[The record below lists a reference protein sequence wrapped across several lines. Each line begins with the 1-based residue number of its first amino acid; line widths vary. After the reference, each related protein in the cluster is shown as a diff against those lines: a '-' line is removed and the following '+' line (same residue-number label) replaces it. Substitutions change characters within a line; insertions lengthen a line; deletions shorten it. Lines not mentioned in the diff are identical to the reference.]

1 MVRRGEENAVTYP
14 GDNPAG
20 TGYVRPSIPLTPE
33 QDVNRDDT
41 IGNLI
46 KTATEQVSTL
56 VRSEIELAKLELV
69 NSAKQGGIGA
79 GFFAGAGVI
88 AAFSAFF
95 FFFMVGEL
103 LAIWLPRWAAFT
115 IVFVFMLLLVAV
127 LVLLGM
133 RQIKKVKKPERTI
146 ASLQDT
152 AATLKR
158 AASQPDPTA

>member
-1 MVRRGEENAVTYP
+1 VTYP

-33 QDVNRDDT
+33 QDVNRDDSL
-41 IGNLI
+41 GNLV

-56 VRSEIELAKLELV
+56 VRAEIELAKLEVV

-79 GFFAGAGVI
+79 AFFVVAGVI
-88 AAFSAFF
+88 GLFSLFF
-95 FFFMVGEL
+95 FWFMVGEIL
-103 LAIWLPRWAAFT
+103 DIWLPRWASFT
-115 IVFVFMLLLVAV
+115 IVFVVMLVLVAI
-127 LVLLGM
+127 LALIGR

-152 AATLKR
+152 AETLKR